1 MTQVTHVLTLLISTY
16 TGFRDIHKSKLS
28 CLHIGKCTRMYI
40 YGRLCIYHVKKKKL
54 NQLVQ
59 NLVELKTIKEPNET

>member
-40 YGRLCIYHVKKKKL
+40 YGRLCIYHVKKK
-54 NQLVQ
+54 NS
-59 NLVELKTIKEPNET
+59 TS